1 MSNALAPA
9 GDRDRPSSAVTIAAF
24 GAIYLIWGSTFLVI
38 RFAIETIPPLLMA
51 GSRFLSAGAIL
62 YAWARLTGSPPPE
75 RRHWPPAVLVGSLL
89 FLLGNGGVTWSEK
102 RVPSGLVALI
112 IATIPLS
119 MSLIDWIWH
128 DGRRPSRWMLAGLL
142 LGFSGILILVEPG
155 EVGGKVQVSPLNL
168 LILLA
173 TSACWAAGSLYA
185 RSAPLPRSSSLA
197 VAMELLA
204 GGALL
209 VVAGL
214 AVGEGALFHAAE
226 LTLRSI
232 LSVAYLSLF
241 GSVLAFT
248 AYIWLLKSTSAARVA
263 TYAYVNPVV
272 ALTLGWVFGGE
283 PLTGRTVAAG
293 LVIVAAVV
301 IITAEGSRPR
311 PATS

>member
-1 MSNALAPA
+1 M
-9 GDRDRPSSAVTIAAF
+9 IAAF
-24 GAIYLIWGSTFLVI
+24 SAIYFIWGSTFLVI

-75 RRHWPPAVLVGSLL
+75 RRHWPSAALVGGLL
-89 FLLGNGGVTWSEK
+89 FLVGNGGVTWSEQH
-102 RVPSGLVALI
+102 VPSGLVALI
-112 IATIPLS
+112 IATIPIW

-128 DGRRPSRWMLAGLL
+128 DGRRPTRWMIAGLL
-142 LGFSGILILVEPG
+142 LGFSGIVLLAEPG
-155 EVGGKVQVSPLNL
+155 DLGGKGQVAPLNALFL
-168 LILLA
+168 LV

-209 VVAGL
+209 VVVGL
-214 AVGEGALFHAAE
+214 AVGEGSRFHAAD

-232 LSVAYLSLF
+232 LSVAYLSVF

-283 PLTGRTVAAG
+283 PMTGRTIAAG
-293 LVIVAAVV
+293 LVIVVAVV
-301 IITAEGSRPR
+301 IITTAGSRNMQPI
-311 PATS
+311 P